1 MDPRTSRTIAV
12 ALLIGL
18 ALAGVVIAGVAG
30 PANLPAAAEAF
41 VDGAY
46 GSGTSWGATV
56 AAAAPI
62 LLIGIAAS
70 ISFRAGIFNLGQPG
84 MFVIGAVAAGATA
97 PVVPGPPW
105 FNVLITLA
113 VSAAVGAVWAG
124 LIAAGAVL
132 AALDILVL
140 SLIMNYLADGLATLL
155 TTRVFRDPTAL
166 GIIETRLV
174 PARLPLLVPQSSF
187 HAGVLLAAVA
197 CLAYW
202 WVMNQSRA
210 GHRLRLYGQN
220 PKFAAASGTPRRGY
234 ELRVTVMT
242 GALCGLAGGV
252 QVLGVFLRYIDGTVG
267 GSASYA
273 WTGVI
278 LAILVPTGTLLLLP
292 GALFLASLQTGL
304 LGVERAVGVSS
315 RLSLVVQA
323 VVMIAVAYGRGR
335 ASGAD
340 RLRAGKPEPPE
351 PPEPRPAGQPAT
363 TGGVPS

>member
-1 MDPRTSRTIAV
+1 MDGRTARTIAV
-12 ALLIGL
+12 ALLAGL
-18 ALAGVVIAGVAG
+18 GLAGVIIAGVAG
-30 PANLPAAAEAF
+30 PANLRVAAGAF
-41 VDGAY
+41 LDGAY
-46 GSGTSWGATV
+46 GSGTSWGATM

-70 ISFRAGIFNLGQPG
+70 VSFRAGIFNLGQPG
-84 MFVIGAVAAGATA
+84 TFVVGAVAAGAAA
-97 PVVPGPPW
+97 PALPGPGW
-105 FNVLITLA
+105 LTVVATLL
-113 VSAAVGAVWAG
+113 VAAAAGAAWAG
-124 LIAAGAVL
+124 LIAAGSLL
-132 AALDILVL
+132 AALDVLVL

-155 TTRVFRDPTAL
+155 TTRVFRDPAAL
-166 GIIETRLV
+166 GVVETWLV

-187 HAGVLLAAVA
+187 HTGVLLAAVA

-202 WVMNQSRA
+202 LTVRQTRA

-220 PKFAAASGTPRRGY
+220 PRFAAASGTSRRGY
-234 ELRVTVMT
+234 ELRVTLVT
-242 GALCGLAGGV
+242 GSLCGLAGGI
-252 QVLGVFLRYIDGTVG
+252 QVLGVFLRYIDGTIG

-278 LAILVPTGTLLLLP
+278 LAILVPTGTVLLLP

-335 ASGAD
+335 AS
-340 RLRAGKPEPPE
+340 
-351 PPEPRPAGQPAT
+351 PAGRVRDRPGAASAAARAAEPVT
-363 TGGVPS
+363 SGGARP